1 MEDGL
6 LKLMQDYLPTW
17 IITGSVV
24 ILVIL
29 FLFKRVR
36 ETFAKIPFPKIFKH
50 KKITVETLTNHQ
62 FFVFIDY
69 MEKYKIDRMEFGCP
83 GRTKIFREYFQI
95 RCKTFFD
102 TTKALISADV
112 LDLESPDIK
121 AKIFDTLYSSIR
133 ETNKQMM
140 DQCSNDEERFI
151 VNFIVDK
158 FADHADSS
166 IEAFKEVIETIFD
179 SGFAYENNLDRLN
192 AMLNVFL
199 FAFVATFAESE
210 KVLHKVN
217 GDISGKTYKGLK
229 LQ

>member
-1 MEDGL
+1 MEEGL

-36 ETFAKIPFPKIFKH
+36 DTLANIAIPSFLKR
-50 KKITVETLTNHQ
+50 KKITIEHLLNHQ

-69 MEKYKIDRMEFGCP
+69 MEKYKIDRMEFGCS

-95 RCKTFFD
+95 RCRTFHD
-102 TTKALISADV
+102 RTKALISE
-112 LDLESPDIK
+112 DLLTVSSPEVQSE
-121 AKIFDTLYSSIR
+121 IFNTLYSSIKD
-133 ETNKQMM
+133 TDKQMI
-140 DQCSNDEERFI
+140 DQCTNDEERFV
-151 VNFIVDK
+151 VNFIVAK

-166 IEAFKEVIETIFD
+166 IEAFKEVIETIFE

-199 FAFVATFAESE
+199 FAFVATFAECE
-210 KVLHKVN
+210 KVLHQVN
-217 GDISGKTYKGLK
+217 GDISGKHYKGIQL
-229 LQ
+229 L